1 MTEHWMGY
9 YLHFDDGHYRNPKRR
24 REKRKKKMHDNFW
37 RTLTERRVG
46 KLHFPFI
53 GLDFGNG
60 QEYGTLGANL
70 PSHTHPWLSPRY
82 RDDERETPAGRGGM
96 RPRRLLVGSKRRACF
111 FDHFSFFFPFM
122 LYWRCME
129 TGQRA
134 LLRIKGAPIGGWE
147 ITVGSLLFATF
158 PPIYVLMYFSGRA
171 FLFPSNASRRQTT
184 GWTGVL
190 GLDHFLRV
198 ACFNM

>member
-82 RDDERETPAGRGGM
+82 RDDERETP
-96 RPRRLLVGSKRRACF
+96 RRKSLALVNWGTLNEGELKESHG
-111 FDHFSFFFPFM
+111 D
-122 LYWRCME
+122 
-129 TGQRA
+129 G
-134 LLRIKGAPIGGWE
+134 
-147 ITVGSLLFATF
+147 
-158 PPIYVLMYFSGRA
+158 
-171 FLFPSNASRRQTT
+171 
-184 GWTGVL
+184 
-190 GLDHFLRV
+190 
-198 ACFNM
+198 